1 MVDRKKEDFM
11 SQIEHYRAVL
21 ADLQGQRDLHQLK
34 ITEIDKAM
42 SSLQRLIPNDAKDEI
57 PSANYNNA
65 PSTINVRPGKYS
77 GMSVRWAILNLLNED
92 ATGPMSTGAIADALQ
107 QGGITSAGKNFNANV
122 SAVLSGMYHE
132 RHEVTSSDDGW
143 IISQTGRQSWAA
155 ISASRSRQTSM
166 ISSNVQ

>member
-65 PSTINVRPGKYS
+65 PSAINVRHGKYS

-92 ATGPMSTGAIADALQ
+92 ATAPMSTGA
-107 QGGITSAGKNFNANV
+107 
-122 SAVLSGMYHE
+122 
-132 RHEVTSSDDGW
+132 
-143 IISQTGRQSWAA
+143 
-155 ISASRSRQTSM
+155 
-166 ISSNVQ
+166 

>member
-1 MVDRKKEDFM
+1 MVTVNM
-11 SQIEHYRAVL
+11 
-21 ADLQGQRDLHQLK
+21 
-34 ITEIDKAM
+34 
-42 SSLQRLIPNDAKDEI
+42 
-57 PSANYNNA
+57 
-65 PSTINVRPGKYS
+65 
-77 GMSVRWAILNLLNED
+77 
-92 ATGPMSTGAIADALQ
+92 TGPMSTGAIADALQ

-155 ISASRSRQTSM
+155 ISASRSRRTFM